1 MVTAIFLC
9 SFSIVTRNA
18 SFLRCH
24 SPGAEGDSFLLHPVD
39 KVEGIPRHSQEPTQ
53 RVSNMQ
59 CGCPTGLTATE
70 LGDCRAQAANTFL
83 NEVDTVG
90 IALCQPC
97 TSLKQKE
104 HILFCTSFCV
114 FAYQQECDLV
124 LLASQTVCASPAFF
138 VPCGPCFHKGLGLR
152 GAEHWGLSKLW
163 RNKTSLRLLQQY
175 WT

>member
-114 FAYQQECDLV
+114 FAYPTGMRPCALS
-124 LLASQTVCASPAFF
+124 LPNCVC
-138 VPCGPCFHKGLGLR
+138 VPCLLC
-152 GAEHWGLSKLW
+152 
-163 RNKTSLRLLQQY
+163 SLRSLLSQGTGAPWG
-175 WT
+175 WTLGAVKAVKKQNFS